1 MQPARFHSGFRD
13 VAPAAPDASLNTA
26 ITQKIMDREARIA
39 WIQQHGELYL
49 LSVDLGLPSPA
60 AAAGTQKQA
69 LTPSQDFDL
78 VVIAAHSNLYLS
90 QIEIVDSARNRS
102 LTNGPAPIYSFA
114 SFANAAAR
122 LEHFDWVAPY
132 LLPAR
137 SQFKIVTTADGTET
151 AGRLT
156 FICKQPPTYTS

>member
-1 MQPARFHSGFRD
+1 MYSARHGFGNAE
-13 VAPAAPDASLNTA
+13 VINAPQDAIAAGIS
-26 ITQKIMDREARIA
+26 QKIADREARVE

-78 VVIAAHSNLYLS
+78 VVIAAHCNLYLS
-90 QIEIVDSARNRS
+90 TIELVDSARNRS
-102 LTNGPAPIYSFA
+102 LTNGPAAIYSFA
-114 SFANAAAR
+114 SFANASAR

-137 SQFKIVTTADGTET
+137 SQFKIITTADGTET
-151 AGRLT
+151 GGRLT